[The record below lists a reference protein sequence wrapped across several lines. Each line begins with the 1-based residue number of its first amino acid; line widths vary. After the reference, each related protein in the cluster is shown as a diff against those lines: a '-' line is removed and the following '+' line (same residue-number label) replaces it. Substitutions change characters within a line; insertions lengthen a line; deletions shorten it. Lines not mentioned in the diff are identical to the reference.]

1 MGQTKQALL
10 EQKLE
15 EAIRKGRWKI
25 WEKLPPERQLC
36 KEMQVS
42 RGTLRSALYS
52 LCGKGILE
60 LRQGSGAYVT
70 AYPEKTAVQKS
81 FFNSQQECLEAS
93 LLLFPNLCARIT
105 EHITPT
111 QILTLE
117 NLLPKAGIALHA
129 MNTQAFADAQH
140 RFFIELLHC
149 IKNNQL
155 TRAMSVTLPNLK
167 ILQQIL
173 KKNDRDYWEQLFA
186 FLAQILNACRK
197 ADGKLAAQAAESY
210 FLLLAG
216 ERN

>member
-1 MGQTKQALL
+1 MGRTKQALL

-25 WEKLPPERQLC
+25 WERLPPERQLC

-42 RGTLRSALYS
+42 RGTLRSALYT

-70 AYPEKTAVQKS
+70 TYPEEIAVRGTS
-81 FFNSQQECLEAS
+81 FNLQQECLEAS

-105 EHITPT
+105 ECITPT

-117 NLLPKAGIALHA
+117 NLLPKAGIALHS

-140 RFFIELLHC
+140 RFFIELLNSV
-149 IKNNQL
+149 KNNQL
-155 TRAMSVTLPNLK
+155 TRAMNVILPNLK

-197 ADGKLAAQAAESY
+197 IDGKLAAQAAESY

-216 ERN
+216 KKN